1 MPEFILI
8 TELIGNVA
16 FAVSGAVISI
26 NKRFDIF
33 GVLFCA
39 VTTALGGGVL
49 RDIMVANLP
58 PVMFRKE
65 IYFITAV
72 CTGIVIFLIARRNPD
87 HFREDAERADSIVN
101 IFDALGL
108 GIFTVVGI
116 NTAIAQGYQDNAF
129 FSVFLGMTTGCGGGI
144 LRDVM
149 VREVPFVF
157 TKRVYAVASIAGGI
171 VYYLLDVTLSI
182 DQFAALIC
190 GVAVTTALRITAAV
204 RRWSLPKAF

>member
-1 MPEFILI
+1 MPGLILVM
-8 TELIGNVA
+8 ELIGTVA

-58 PVMFRKE
+58 PVMFRQE
-65 IYFITAV
+65 IYFVVAV
-72 CTGIVIFLIARRNPD
+72 CSGLAVFLFARRSKDSFKEN
-87 HFREDAERADSIVN
+87 AERADSIVN
-101 IFDALGL
+101 LFDAVGL
-108 GIFTVVGI
+108 GVFTVVGI
-116 NTAIAQGYQDNAF
+116 NTAIGQGYGDNAF
-129 FSVFLGMTTGCGGGI
+129 FAVFLGMTTGCGGGI

-149 VREVPFVF
+149 VREVPGVF

-171 VYYLLDVTLSI
+171 VYYLLEVTFPAGQLIAVLS
-182 DQFAALIC
+182 
-190 GVAVTTALRITAAV
+190 GVVVTVALRIVATV
-204 RRWSLPKAF
+204 RKWNLPRAF